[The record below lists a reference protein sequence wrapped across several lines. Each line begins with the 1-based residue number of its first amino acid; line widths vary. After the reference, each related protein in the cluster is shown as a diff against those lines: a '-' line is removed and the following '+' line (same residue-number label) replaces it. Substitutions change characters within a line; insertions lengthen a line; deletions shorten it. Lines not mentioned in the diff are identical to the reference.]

1 MAVTAAKRVC
11 VSEIFDTGSITPIQI
26 RVFILCLCI
35 VFFDGFDLVVIS
47 VALPKISQFLHVGMA
62 GLGLAV
68 GAGQLGPLVGAMLL
82 GTLADR
88 FGRKRMLLISA
99 IIFGV
104 FTVMIATIGSVEQLA
119 LYRFLSG
126 IGLGGAVP
134 NALAFGCEYAPTK
147 KRATFTTI
155 MWTGMPLG
163 SVISGFVAAWL
174 LPHYGWQKLFW
185 VGGIAPLLITLAV
198 APFLP
203 ESLEFLVRQGTN
215 KLGIMNLVAKISPK
229 LAKDP
234 DTEFYVNDTKRE
246 GVPVKHLFTEGR
258 AFTTLSI
265 WLLFFLSF
273 YLLWVLIAW
282 TPTLL
287 KNSGASVQQYSVA
300 FAMLHVGS
308 FITAL
313 VIGRLMDRF
322 NLYKVLVTTFL
333 LAFVSVCAF
342 GYLASSPFIV
352 IAVMAVITGLFV
364 NGGNTGL
371 LALCTTS
378 YPTSIRGS
386 GVGWAYGLGKVGSM
400 LGPVVGGFLL
410 ARNWSVA
417 RICVVNGSSA
427 LLIVAVIL
435 ILKWK
440 TAAVAQHTAAP
451 DVARAASAH

>member
-1 MAVTAAKRVC
+1 M
-11 VSEIFDTGSITPIQI
+11 I
-26 RVFILCLCI
+26 
-35 VFFDGFDLVVIS
+35 
-47 VALPKISQFLHVGMA
+47 
-62 GLGLAV
+62 
-68 GAGQLGPLVGAMLL
+68 L

-88 FGRKRMLLISA
+88 FGRKKMLLFSA
-99 IIFGV
+99 LIFGV
-104 FTVMIATIGSVEQLA
+104 FTIMIATIGSVEQLA

-126 IGLGGAVP
+126 VGLGGAVP

-174 LPHYGWQKLFW
+174 LPHYGWQVLFW
-185 VGGIAPLLITLAV
+185 VGGIAPLLITMAV

-203 ESLEFLVRQGTN
+203 ESLEFLVRQGTD
-215 KLGIMNLVAKISPK
+215 KLGIRKLVSKISPK
-229 LAKDP
+229 LASDP
-234 DTEFYVNDTKRE
+234 DTEFYVNDVKRA

-258 AFTTLSI
+258 AFTTLGI

-287 KNSGASVQQYSVA
+287 KKSGASVQQYSIA

-322 NLYKVLVTTFL
+322 NLYKVLVITFI

-342 GYLASSPFIV
+342 GFLSTAPFLV
-352 IAVMAVITGLFV
+352 IATMAVVTGLFV

-410 ARNWSVA
+410 ARGWSVMK
-417 RICVVNGSSA
+417 ICAVNGSSA
-427 LLIVAVIL
+427 LIIVAVVL
-435 ILKWK
+435 IMKW
-440 TAAVAQHTAAP
+440 Q
-451 DVARAASAH
+451 AASVQGKAVPEVASAASGH

>member
-1 MAVTAAKRVC
+1 
-11 VSEIFDTGSITPIQI
+11 
-26 RVFILCLCI
+26 
-35 VFFDGFDLVVIS
+35 
-47 VALPKISQFLHVGMA
+47 
-62 GLGLAV
+62 
-68 GAGQLGPLVGAMLL
+68 
-82 GTLADR
+82 
-88 FGRKRMLLISA
+88 
-99 IIFGV
+99 
-104 FTVMIATIGSVEQLA
+104 
-119 LYRFLSG
+119 
-126 IGLGGAVP
+126 
-134 NALAFGCEYAPTK
+134 
-147 KRATFTTI
+147 
-155 MWTGMPLG
+155 MPLG
-163 SVISGFVAAWL
+163 SVISGFTAAWL
-174 LPHYGWQKLFW
+174 LPHYGWQTLFW

-215 KLGIMNLVAKISPK
+215 KSAIQKLVSKIAPK

-234 DTEFYVNDTKRE
+234 DTEFYVLNDTKRA

-258 AFTTLSI
+258 AFTTLGI

-287 KNSGASVQQYSVA
+287 KNSGASVQKYSMA

-313 VIGRLMDRF
+313 VIGRLMDKF
-322 NLYKVLVTTFL
+322 NLYKVLVVTFL

-342 GYLASSPFIV
+342 GYLAAAPFLV
-352 IAVMAVITGLFV
+352 IASMAVVTGLFV

-410 ARNWSVA
+410 ARGWSVS

-427 LLIVAVIL
+427 LIIVAVIL
-435 ILKWK
+435 VMKWQ
-440 TAAVAQHTAAP
+440 AAGVQRNATP
-451 DVARAASAH
+451 EMARAASAH

>member
-1 MAVTAAKRVC
+1 MAVAAAKRVC
-11 VSEIFDTGSITPIQI
+11 VSDIFDSGSITPLQI
-26 RVFILCLCI
+26 RVYVLCLCI

-47 VALPKISQFLHVGMA
+47 VALPKISQFLHVGMG

-68 GAGQLGPLVGAMLL
+68 GAGQLGPLVGAMVL

-88 FGRKRMLLISA
+88 FGRKRMLLFSA

-126 IGLGGAVP
+126 VGLGGAVP
-134 NALAFGCEYAPTK
+134 NALAFGCEYAPSK

-163 SVISGFVAAWL
+163 SVISGLVAAWL
-174 LPHYGWQKLFW
+174 LPHYGWQTLFW
-185 VGGIAPLLITLAV
+185 VGGIAPLLITIVV

-215 KLGIMNLVAKISPK
+215 KSGIMKLISKISPK
-229 LAKDP
+229 LARDP
-234 DTEFYVNDTKRE
+234 DTEFYVNDTKRA

-258 AFTTLSI
+258 AFTTMGI

-287 KNSGASVQQYSVA
+287 KQSGASVQQYSVA

-322 NLYKVLVTTFL
+322 NVYKVLVVTFL

-352 IAVMAVITGLFV
+352 IAIMAVVTGLFV

-427 LLIVAVIL
+427 LIIVAIIL
-435 ILKWK
+435 IMKMQA
-440 TAAVAQHTAAP
+440 AAVRQNAAP
-451 DVARAASAH
+451 EIARATSAD